1 MASTGLKQKIV
12 ETVEHRARPR
22 LVVSCACVPAS
33 NPTAFAPE
41 LRLPTSSPGTS
52 VYIQQRT
59 SLFAR
64 VAACCSAAGIA
75 VQALSDV
82 AKGHFHGRAYVLFAV
97 SNLVLVGLWRF
108 TRGKLRPLGLIR
120 TAELFAVSI
129 SMLTSGSAIRL
140 TTPGLLTAV
149 SEFCQQHPLLAGG
162 DPGLLRLASELAGM
176 LTALL
181 LATQML
187 AIRAALVPS
196 SLRHSLA
203 LVTVVGLPL
212 TIAAGVGWPAMFSA
226 EVHLVPREHAFL
238 FIFGTIWWL
247 FTSAVC
253 SVIARIV
260 HRLEAEVAVARR
272 LGQYELGEKLGEG
285 GMGVVYRAR
294 HALMKRP
301 VAIKLL
307 PPEQAGQEA
316 ITRFEREVQHA
327 SQLSH
332 PNTVVI
338 HDYGHTPEGIFYY
351 AMELIEGATL
361 EQIVQAAGAMSSG
374 RVVHVLR
381 GVAGSLA
388 EAHEHGLVHRDVKP
402 ANILLGPRGGEPDV
416 VKVLDFGLV
425 RSLRV
430 RAELTTAGALMGTPL
445 YISPE
450 GIRSPESVDARSD
463 LYALGAVAY
472 YLLSGRHLFDASSA
486 IEICTMHLHEQPAP
500 LAGRVDALDP
510 ELERL
515 VLDCLAKEPAARPA
529 SARVL
534 LERLERCPSGA
545 EWTRARAQAWW
556 QERQSLLR
564 AGASMATEPTG
575 WAGPHVS
582 QRPG

>member
-1 MASTGLKQKIV
+1 MSI
-12 ETVEHRARPR
+12 
-22 LVVSCACVPAS
+22 
-33 NPTAFAPE
+33 
-41 LRLPTSSPGTS
+41 
-52 VYIQQRT
+52 YIQQRT

-64 VAACCSAAGIA
+64 VAASCSAAGIT
-75 VQALSDV
+75 VQVLSDL
-82 AKGHFHGRAYVLFAV
+82 AKGHLHGEAYVLFAI
-97 SNLVLVGLWRF
+97 SNLALVGLWLF
-108 TRGKLRPLGLIR
+108 SRGKARPLHVIR
-120 TAELFAVSI
+120 GAELVAISI
-129 SMLTSGSAIRL
+129 SMLASGSAIRL
-140 TTPGLLTAV
+140 TMPGLVTAV
-149 SEFCQQHPLLAGG
+149 SEYCHNHALFSAG
-162 DPGLLRLASELAGM
+162 DPGLVRLVTELAGM

-181 LATQML
+181 LATQTL

-196 SLRHSLA
+196 SLGHSLA

-212 TIAAGVGWPAMFSA
+212 TITSGLGWPAMFPA
-226 EVHLVPREHAFL
+226 DFHLVPREHAFL

-260 HRLEAEVAVARR
+260 HRLEAEVEVARR
-272 LGQYELGEKLGEG
+272 LGQYELGDKIGEG

-316 ITRFEREVQHA
+316 IARFEREVQHA

-338 HDYGHTPEGIFYY
+338 HDYGHTPAGVFYY

-361 EQIVQAAGAMSSG
+361 EQIVHATGPMPSG

-388 EAHEHGLVHRDVKP
+388 EAHEQGLVHRDIKP

-425 RSLRV
+425 RSLRTQ
-430 RAELTTAGALMGTPL
+430 AELTNAGALMGTPL
-445 YISPE
+445 YMSPE
-450 GIRSPESVDARSD
+450 AIKSPDKVDARGD

-472 YLLSGRHLFDASSA
+472 YLLAGRNVFEAGSA
-486 IEICTMHLHEQPAP
+486 IEICAKHLHDPPEP
-500 LAGRVDALDP
+500 LLGRVPDLDP

-515 VLDCLAKEPAARPA
+515 VLACLAKEPEERPP
-529 SARVL
+529 SARAL
-534 LERLERCPSGA
+534 LDCLEQCPSRA
-545 EWTRARAQAWW
+545 AWTRARAQAWW
-556 QERQSLLR
+556 HEQPSLLR
-564 AGASMATEPTG
+564 GGAKAMATAPTG
-575 WAGPHVS
+575 LAETRAS
-582 QRPG
+582 RRA